1 MATQEAAASAKH
13 WRRRE
18 RGVTA
23 ALLSAPM
30 LWLLLFFVAPVVY
43 VASYSLGAI
52 KLFPTDTGVI
62 SLDGWRHFF
71 GGGSI
76 YLGLFWKSVRM
87 SLTVSVIVVLLA
99 YPIGYFLALCVR
111 KLKYVLLLVVI
122 VPFLTSFLLRVLAW
136 KVMLGDKGVVNSL
149 LVSLHVRPANE
160 PIEWLLYSQFTV
172 MLVLAY
178 VWIPFVALPIFVS
191 LDNLDRSLLEA
202 ASDLGASRV
211 RTFLRVTLP
220 LSLPGL
226 IAAFVF
232 VFVPTIGE
240 FVTPLLVGG
249 TNGYMYGNAIQD
261 LFTRTTDWQT
271 RLGPGDV
278 PAAGRGRPD
287 GAVRTVRAGPIRGGR
302 LMEIATSRGG
312 RISLTVFFWLLVIF
326 LYLPIMVL
334 AVFSFNDGDP
344 SFPLS
349 GFTTHW
355 YGDVLSNRI
364 LVTALGRSVVVATIS
379 SLIAV
384 TLGVLTSF
392 ALLRRRFRGKPV
404 VSALVFSPLVIP
416 YLVFGIS
423 LLLLF
428 TLLDKVLSASFGF
441 YFGLGLHSVVIGH
454 VVVALPYTI
463 LTVMPLLERLSVSLD
478 EAAKDLGASPRQ
490 TFRRVTLPL
499 LRPALISAFLVAFT
513 LSFDEFAIASF
524 LAGTQQTWPVYLF
537 AQLRVPSLLPQLIAV
552 SSVVFIASMLLVLS
566 AEIGRRLAERRFGRE
581 YTARGLV

>member
-1 MATQEAAASAKH
+1 MATGDAAASAKH

-52 KLFPTDTGVI
+52 KLFPTDTGVV
-62 SLDGWRHFF
+62 SLDYWRHFL

-87 SLTVSVIVVLLA
+87 SLTVSVVVVLLA

-111 KLKYVLLLVVI
+111 KLKYVLLLVII

-136 KVMLGDKGVVNSL
+136 KVMLGDRGVVNSA
-149 LVSLHVRPANE
+149 LVSLHVRPAND

-202 ASDLGASRV
+202 ASDLGASRIK
-211 RTFLRVTLP
+211 TFLRVTLP

-261 LFTRTTDWQT
+261 VFTRTTEWQS
-271 RLGPGDV
+271 G
-278 PAAGRGRPD
+278 
-287 GAVRTVRAGPIRGGR
+287 
-302 LMEIATSRGG
+302 S
-312 RISLTVFFWLLVIF
+312 
-326 LYLPIMVL
+326 VL
-334 AVFSFNDGDP
+334 AMFLLIVVAGLMALFGRYMQVRS
-344 SFPLS
+344 
-349 GFTTHW
+349 
-355 YGDVLSNRI
+355 
-364 LVTALGRSVVVATIS
+364 VTA
-379 SLIAV
+379 
-384 TLGVLTSF
+384 
-392 ALLRRRFRGKPV
+392 
-404 VSALVFSPLVIP
+404 
-416 YLVFGIS
+416 
-423 LLLLF
+423 
-428 TLLDKVLSASFGF
+428 D
-441 YFGLGLHSVVIGH
+441 
-454 VVVALPYTI
+454 
-463 LTVMPLLERLSVSLD
+463 
-478 EAAKDLGASPRQ
+478 
-490 TFRRVTLPL
+490 
-499 LRPALISAFLVAFT
+499 
-513 LSFDEFAIASF
+513 
-524 LAGTQQTWPVYLF
+524 
-537 AQLRVPSLLPQLIAV
+537 
-552 SSVVFIASMLLVLS
+552 
-566 AEIGRRLAERRFGRE
+566 
-581 YTARGLV
+581 

>member
-30 LWLLLFFVAPVVY
+30 LWLVLFFVAPVLY

-52 KLFPTDTGVI
+52 KLFPTDAGVI
-62 SLDGWRHFF
+62 SLDDWSRFL

-87 SLTVSVIVVLLA
+87 SLTVSVVVVLLA

-111 KLKYVLLLVVI
+111 KLKYVLLLVII

-136 KVMLGDKGVVNSL
+136 KVMLGDRGVFNSL
-149 LVSLHVRPANE
+149 LVSLHLRPANE

-232 VFVPTIGE
+232 VFIPTIGE

-249 TNGYMYGNAIQD
+249 TSGYMYGNAIQD
-261 LFTRTTDWQT
+261 LFTRGLDWQS
-271 RLGPGDV
+271 G
-278 PAAGRGRPD
+278 
-287 GAVRTVRAGPIRGGR
+287 
-302 LMEIATSRGG
+302 S
-312 RISLTVFFWLLVIF
+312 
-326 LYLPIMVL
+326 VL
-334 AVFSFNDGDP
+334 AMFLLIVVAGLMAVFGR
-344 SFPLS
+344 
-349 GFTTHW
+349 
-355 YGDVLSNRI
+355 YIQV
-364 LVTALGRSVVVATIS
+364 RSV
-379 SLIAV
+379 
-384 TLGVLTSF
+384 
-392 ALLRRRFRGKPV
+392 
-404 VSALVFSPLVIP
+404 
-416 YLVFGIS
+416 
-423 LLLLF
+423 
-428 TLLDKVLSASFGF
+428 
-441 YFGLGLHSVVIGH
+441 
-454 VVVALPYTI
+454 
-463 LTVMPLLERLSVSLD
+463 
-478 EAAKDLGASPRQ
+478 AAD
-490 TFRRVTLPL
+490 
-499 LRPALISAFLVAFT
+499 
-513 LSFDEFAIASF
+513 
-524 LAGTQQTWPVYLF
+524 
-537 AQLRVPSLLPQLIAV
+537 
-552 SSVVFIASMLLVLS
+552 
-566 AEIGRRLAERRFGRE
+566 
-581 YTARGLV
+581 